1 MSDSKEL
8 GRLEEQQVRSIS
20 SRFFARDLG
29 SHETPGPGSSAGC
42 LGRGPLALLFLA
54 LMFLTVLLVT
64 IVVQVSK
71 LPSSLGQERFRQ
83 EEIYQELTQLKAGV
97 REFPERSRQEKIY
110 QELTQLKSAVSE

>member
-8 GRLEEQQVRSIS
+8 GRLEEQQVRSI
-20 SRFFARDLG
+20 G

-71 LPSSLGQERFRQ
+71 LPSSLGQERFSFTKHWNSGEPNNIG
-83 EEIYQELTQLKAGV
+83 EEDCVELFSQG
-97 REFPERSRQEKIY
+97 
-110 QELTQLKSAVSE
+110 